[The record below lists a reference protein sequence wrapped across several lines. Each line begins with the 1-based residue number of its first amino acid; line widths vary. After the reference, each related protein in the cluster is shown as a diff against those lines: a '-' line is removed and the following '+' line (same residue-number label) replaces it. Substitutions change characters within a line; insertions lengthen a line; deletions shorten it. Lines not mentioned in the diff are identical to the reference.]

1 MGSKKMVS
9 VNLFAEKEWVY
20 RYSKQTYEHSGDES
34 GRNGESSMDTYTL
47 LCVK

>member
-20 RYSKQTYEHSGDES
+20 RYSEQTYGHSGDE
-34 GRNGESSMDTYTL
+34 RVEEMEKVAWTHIHYH
-47 LCVK
+47 V